1 MANMTLAE
9 TVIVFDLDDTLYREL
24 DYQRSG
30 IRAVCAMLAQIHGR
44 DIEPELLAF
53 ADGGGAD
60 LWAEAC
66 RLLALPDAMISSLLW
81 TYRLH
86 QPGIALDDIT
96 RQTIFAARDLCRAV
110 AILTDGR
117 SVTQRLKLHA
127 LGLSEFPC
135 FVSEEHGSEKPDLG
149 RFQLLM
155 KQFPGSQYVYVGDNP
170 KKDFIAPNTLGWI
183 SIGLRATGS
192 NVHPYNMADIPPEA
206 MPTIWIDH
214 LGLLLNKVQ
223 TQ

>member
-1 MANMTLAE
+1 MAIMTLAE
-9 TVIVFDLDDTLYREL
+9 TVVVFDLDDTLYRER

-30 IRAVCAMLAQIHGR
+30 IRAVCTMLAQTHGR

-53 ADGGGAD
+53 ADGGGTD
-60 LWAEAC
+60 VWAEAC
-66 RLLALPDAMISSLLW
+66 RLLALPGAMISSLLW

-86 QPGIALDDIT
+86 QPDITLDDVT
-96 RQTIFAARDLCRAV
+96 RQTIFAARDICRAV

-135 FVSEEHGSEKPDLG
+135 LVSEEYGSEKPGLA

-155 KQFPGSQYVYVGDNP
+155 RQFPGSQYVYVGDNP

-183 SIGLRATGS
+183 SIGLRLAGA
-192 NVHPYNMADIPPEA
+192 NVHPYDMAEIPTEA
-206 MPTIWIDH
+206 MPTFWIDH
-214 LGLLLNKVQ
+214 LGLLLDKVR